1 MYLTDIMT
9 VGANL
14 VGNPAVSIPAGA
26 DNGLPIGLQLM
37 APSGA
42 DRELLG
48 LAQKTEE
55 LLR

>member
-1 MYLTDIMT
+1 MT

-14 VGNPAVSIPAGA
+14 DGNPAVSIPAGE

-48 LAQKTEE
+48 FARKTKE